1 MEGVLTDNN
10 YDVTT
15 NPIKHTGSEL
25 PNYNIYNEINGG
37 ILNIID
43 DEIQRL
49 NGKEVEIDKLY
60 ETHKRKKH
68 FQISTTKRN
77 NAYWRMFMLI
87 LCLVIIVVLLYMFRN
102 TFPFIPSTIMDLILI
117 ACVAGG
123 GIYLLLMY
131 EDIVKRDLTNFDK
144 LDPHSPAMLR
154 DKEIK
159 DAEELQEKGKLSAAL
174 NANPKNCQGKECCVS
189 GTYFDKTDNKCKVT
203 VAESFGPYK
212 ATDGFSLYT

>member
-15 NPIKHTGSEL
+15 DPIEHTGSEL
-25 PNYNIYNEINGG
+25 PNYNIYDEINGG
-37 ILNIID
+37 IINIID
-43 DEIQRL
+43 KENQRL
-49 NGKEVEIDKLY
+49 AQKEGEIDKLY
-60 ETHKRKKH
+60 ETHERKKH
-68 FQISTTKRN
+68 YQISTTKRN

-87 LCLVIIVVLLYMFRN
+87 LCLAIIVVLLYMFRN

-131 EDIVKRDLTNFDK
+131 EDILKRDLTNFDK

-174 NANPKNCQGKECCVS
+174 NANPNNCQGEDCCVS
-189 GTYFDKTDNKCKVT
+189 GTYFDKADKKCKLT
-203 VAESFGPYK
+203 VEGFGPYQ